1 MGDWSCVANLINI
14 SEKQTESKKTKKTEK
29 QNMNSLTHVCELSIN
44 GEMMCEGLMAAFGET
59 NRSVTDGIIKSLSSV
74 GGTTAEIR
82 QYIVIYKYV
91 SWG

>member
-1 MGDWSCVANLINI
+1 
-14 SEKQTESKKTKKTEK
+14 
-29 QNMNSLTHVCELSIN
+29 MNSLTHVCELSIN

-91 SWG
+91 S

>member
-1 MGDWSCVANLINI
+1 LINI

-91 SWG
+91 S